1 MKHNIQWFSEG
12 IIEICLD
19 ILLSLN
25 THLNLATYFHSFYLT
40 NFLVFM
46 AGSSVNEGP
55 VLSCSETVFDSVDIF
70 NQLLLYTIWG
80 EIYGRIHIDYTS
92 KTRKMNIVFM
102 WRGVLWYCIRYQSAL
117 PSSLS
122 AGIILMRTIP
132 LTQFTLLSW
141 HCNWECIDR
150 LFS

>member
-12 IIEICLD
+12 VIQICLD
-19 ILLSLN
+19 ILLSVN
-25 THLNLATYFHSFYLT
+25 TNLNLDPYLHSFYLT
-40 NFLVFM
+40 NVLVFM

-102 WRGVLWYCIRYQSAL
+102 WKGVL
-117 PSSLS
+117 
-122 AGIILMRTIP
+122 
-132 LTQFTLLSW
+132 
-141 HCNWECIDR
+141 
-150 LFS
+150 

>member
-55 VLSCSETVFDSVDIF
+55 VLLCRETVLNSVDIF
-70 NQLLLYTIWG
+70 NQLFLYTIWG
-80 EIYGRIHIDYTS
+80 EIYGRIHMDYTS
-92 KTRKMNIVFM
+92 KTRK
-102 WRGVLWYCIRYQSAL
+102 
-117 PSSLS
+117 
-122 AGIILMRTIP
+122 
-132 LTQFTLLSW
+132 
-141 HCNWECIDR
+141 
-150 LFS
+150 